1 MQYIRSRI
9 EDIKSLSLE
18 DKLILFVAFALF
30 LPMYAS
36 TICIASVTIYALFKK
51 NLISSIK
58 HQTGA
63 KFLYAF
69 CLLEIVVSLFYANSI
84 GVINA
89 LGMLLIGAYVAYYRD
104 HISSKVFDLMIEMI
118 LLLSL
123 IITAFGLFEF
133 NYYSQLAD
141 HSFFDLSNDYKE
153 LEIAISKLTD
163 KQRYVI
169 VNHYYKNQPLG
180 KIAKQLKMN
189 KNAVYQL
196 KVRALL
202 SLKRFM
208 ED

>member
-1 MQYIRSRI
+1 MKDYIERSNYEELFLQNEFKDDIVFARFINYMQMALYHKKINYNKHQQFLLKQEQELNYKGWSVLSD
-9 EDIKSLSLE
+9 EDI
-18 DKLILFVAFALF
+18 
-30 LPMYAS
+30 
-36 TICIASVTIYALFKK
+36 
-51 NLISSIK
+51 
-58 HQTGA
+58 
-63 KFLYAF
+63 
-69 CLLEIVVSLFYANSI
+69 
-84 GVINA
+84 
-89 LGMLLIGAYVAYYRD
+89 
-104 HISSKVFDLMIEMI
+104 
-118 LLLSL
+118 
-123 IITAFGLFEF
+123 
-133 NYYSQLAD
+133 AD